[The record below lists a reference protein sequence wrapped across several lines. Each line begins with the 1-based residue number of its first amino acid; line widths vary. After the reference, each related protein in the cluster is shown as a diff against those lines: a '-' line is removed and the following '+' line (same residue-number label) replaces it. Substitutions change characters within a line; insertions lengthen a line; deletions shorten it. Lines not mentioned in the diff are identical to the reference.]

1 MKDREHP
8 FRVVITGDS
17 IAPEAMRLLSEKC
30 QTDFTGPYPQPA
42 DLARRL
48 SEIQADALILRTGK
62 VPREVIKASPRL
74 KVIAKHGIGVD
85 PIDVKAASE
94 LKIPVLFTSFANYQ
108 SVAEHALA
116 LMLCL
121 AKDIP
126 RLDSRMHQG
135 FWDKTAYRGVEL
147 FQKTLGLIGFG
158 RIGRR
163 VRELVVPL
171 QMKIIVFDPFISDD
185 EIPSGVTRV
194 GQLDPLLKTA
204 DIVSLHC
211 PLTELTRHMIGGK
224 ELGMMKKTAWLI
236 NTARG
241 EVVEEGALVLALQE
255 GKIAAAGIETFS
267 KEPPSPEALNL
278 LCNAGKVVLTPHV
291 AASTEESFNRMGVE
305 AARNVLTIL
314 EGKKP
319 DKRSLANPEIYEE
332 K

>member
-1 MKDREHP
+1 MKDRERS
-8 FRVVITGDS
+8 FRVVITGDT
-17 IAPEAMRLLSEKC
+17 IAPEALRLLSEKC
-30 QTDFTGPYPQPA
+30 QTDFTGAYPKP
-42 DLARRL
+42 DELARKL
-48 SEIQADALILRTGK
+48 TENQADGLILRTGK
-62 VPREVIKASPRL
+62 ISEEGIKASPRL
-74 KVIAKHGIGVD
+74 KVIAKHGVGVD
-85 PIDVKAASE
+85 NVDVKAASK
-94 LKIPVLFTSFANYQ
+94 LKIPVLVTSSANFQ
-108 SVAEHALA
+108 SVAEHTLG

-121 AKDIP
+121 AKDFP

-158 RIGRR
+158 RVGRR

-171 QMKIIVFDPFISDD
+171 QMKIIVYDPFISDD

-211 PLTELTRHMIGGK
+211 PLTELTRHMIGEK
-224 ELGMMKKTAWLI
+224 ELGMMKKTSWLI

-241 EVVEEGALVLALQE
+241 EVVEEGALIHALQE
-255 GKIAAAGIETFS
+255 GKIAAAGLETFS
-267 KEPPSPEALNL
+267 KEPPPPEALSL
-278 LCNAGKVVLTPHV
+278 LSKAGKVVLTPHV
-291 AASTEESFNRMGVE
+291 AASTEESIIRMGVE

-319 DKRSLANPEIYEE
+319 DKRSLVNPEIYEE

>member
-1 MKDREHP
+1 
-8 FRVVITGDS
+8 
-17 IAPEAMRLLSEKC
+17 MRLLSEKC
-30 QTDFTGPYPQPA
+30 HTDFTGPYPKPA
-42 DLARRL
+42 ELARRL
-48 SEIQADALILRTGK
+48 AQIQADALILRTGK
-62 VPREVIKASPRL
+62 IPREVIKASPQL
-74 KVIAKHGIGVD
+74 KVIAKHGVGVD
-85 PIDVKAASE
+85 NIDVKAASE
-94 LKIPVLFTSFANYQ
+94 LKIPVFVTSSANFQ
-108 SVAEHALA
+108 SVAEHTLG

-126 RLDSRMHQG
+126 RLDSRMRQG
-135 FWDKTAYRGVEL
+135 FWDKTEYRGGEL

-158 RIGRR
+158 RVGRR

-171 QMKIIVFDPFISDD
+171 QMKIIVFDPFISED

-194 GQLDPLLKTA
+194 GHLDPLLKTA

-211 PLTELTRHMIGGK
+211 PLTELTRHIIGEK

-241 EVVEEGALVLALQE
+241 EVVEEGALIHALQE
-255 GKIAAAGIETFS
+255 GKIAAAGIDTFS
-267 KEPPSPEALNL
+267 KEPPEALNL

-291 AASTEESFNRMGVE
+291 AAATEESFNRMGVE